1 MMQEILD
8 QDGIGINLTTLSYD
22 DEEDFDEEE
31 E

>member
-8 QDGIGINLTTLSYD
+8 QDGIGFNLTTLSYD